1 MEERPTV
8 GVGVLVL
15 KDGKAL
21 LLKRK
26 GAHGEGS
33 WCYPGGHMEFG
44 ESFLD
49 TAIREA
55 EEESGLKVKNPRF
68 LCITNDI
75 FENENK
81 HYITI
86 VVAADYVSGEAKI
99 MEKDKCTD
107 IGWFDLDNLPKPL
120 FIPTKNMIENKC
132 FPENWRETIG
142 LVA

>member
-1 MEERPTV
+1 MEDRPKV

-33 WCYPGGHMEFG
+33 WCYPGGHVEFG

-49 TAIREA
+49 TAIREVK
-55 EEESGLKVKNPRF
+55 EESGLDVDNPRF
-68 LCITNDI
+68 LCITNDF
-75 FENENK
+75 FEKENK

-86 VVAADYVSGEAKI
+86 MVAADYVSGDAEI

-107 IGWFDLDNLPKPL
+107 IGWFNLDNIPQPL
-120 FIPTKNMIENKC
+120 FWPVRNMLNGDC
-132 FPENWRETIG
+132 FPKDWRNSIG
-142 LVA
+142 QN

>member
-1 MEERPTV
+1 MEEMPKV

-75 FENENK
+75 FEKENK

-86 VVAADYVSGEAKI
+86 FIAADYVSGEAII

-107 IGWFDLDNLPKPL
+107 IGWFDLDKLPKPL
-120 FIPTKNMIENKC
+120 FIPTKNMVENKC
-132 FPENWRETIG
+132 FPERTHH
-142 LVA
+142 

>member
-1 MEERPTV
+1 MEERPKV

-33 WCYPGGHMEFG
+33 WCYPGGHLEFG

-75 FENENK
+75 FEKENK

-86 VVAADYVSGEAKI
+86 MVAADYISGEAKI

-107 IGWFDLDNLPKPL
+107 IGWFELDRFPKPL
-120 FIPTKNMIENKC
+120 FIPTQNMITNKC
-132 FPENWRETIG
+132 FPENWRDS
-142 LVA
+142 L

>member
-1 MEERPTV
+1 MEDRPKV
-8 GVGVLVL
+8 GVGVLIF
-15 KDGKAL
+15 KNGKAL

-44 ESFLD
+44 ESFFN

-75 FENENK
+75 FEIEKK

-86 VVAADYVSGEAKI
+86 FVVADYVSGEAKI
-99 MEKDKCTD
+99 MEKDRCTD
-107 IGWFDLDNLPKPL
+107 IGWFEFDKLPKPL
-120 FIPTKNMIENKC
+120 FISTKNMIEKNC
-132 FPENWRETIG
+132 FPENWRDN
-142 LVA
+142 LSD